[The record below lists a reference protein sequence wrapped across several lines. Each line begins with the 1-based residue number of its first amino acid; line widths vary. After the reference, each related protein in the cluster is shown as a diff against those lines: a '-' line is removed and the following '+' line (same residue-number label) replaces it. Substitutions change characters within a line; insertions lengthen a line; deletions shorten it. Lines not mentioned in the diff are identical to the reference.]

1 MENLENLHIVSWN
14 VQHWKATIDNI
25 KKDFGSLENWLEK
38 LKIDI
43 LCLQEVGVQVK
54 DINIKY
60 GSEPKGYESFWSWIA
75 TPSKAMTGCYYY
87 YYYYYHHHIIIII
100 TSSSPS

>member
-1 MENLENLHIVSWN
+1 MENLHIVSWN

-25 KKDFGSLENWLEK
+25 KKDFGSFENWLEK

-60 GSEPKGYESFWSWIA
+60 GSEPKGYESFWSWICLLY
-75 TPSKAMTGCYYY
+75 T
-87 YYYYYHHHIIIII
+87 
-100 TSSSPS
+100 SPSPRDRTRSRMRFHLYLP